1 MKIVRSDQ
9 ISISQLTV
17 LNTSMIL
24 GLSILTLPR
33 ATSEKIGTPDVWIS
47 IIIAGLISVAL
58 AVMCAKVSQRFPG
71 KTFFEYNQ
79 QIVGKAIG
87 IAFSLVFCVYYILM
101 AAFEVRMQAEVIRQ
115 FLLDQTPI
123 EVTMIT
129 FLFVAGYLLLG
140 QINPI
145 ARLMEFL
152 LPVTYISILFVML
165 LSVQDF
171 DVDKLR
177 PVLSEGMRPVFNGLL
192 STALS
197 YSGFECIMVFSAFVD
212 KPKKMVR
219 SAIIGVALI
228 IVLYTINSVIVIDVL
243 GVSES
248 STLTWPTLELIKN
261 VEMAGFFLENFEV
274 IFIGVWLVEIF
285 TTYIIS
291 HYIASLGIS
300 KLFRININYV
310 HIGLLVVI
318 YIIGIYP
325 SDLNGS
331 IKLGELIGN
340 ISLVTAGVMPILLLL
355 IASLRKR
362 RQTP

>member
-1 MKIVRSDQ
+1 MKVARSDR
-9 ISISQLTV
+9 ISVSQLTV

-47 IIIAGLISVAL
+47 VLIAGFISILL
-58 AVMCAKVSQRFPG
+58 AVICTKVGQRFPG
-71 KTFFEYNQ
+71 KTFFEFNQ
-79 QIVGKAIG
+79 LIVGKAIG
-87 IAFSLVFCVYYILM
+87 IAFSLVFCIYYIMM

-129 FLFVAGYLLLG
+129 FLAVAAYLIVG
-140 QINPI
+140 QLNPI

-152 LPVTYISILFVML
+152 LPITYISILVVML
-165 LSVQDF
+165 LSAQDF
-171 DVDKLR
+171 DIDRLR
-177 PVLSEGMRPVFNGLL
+177 PVLGEGIRPVFNGLL

-197 YSGFECIMVFSAFVD
+197 YSGFESIMVFTAFVSE
-212 KPKKMVR
+212 PSKMIR

-228 IVLYTINSVIVIDVL
+228 IVLYTINAIIVIDVF

-261 VEMAGFFLENFEV
+261 VESAGFFLENFEV
-274 IFIGVWLVEIF
+274 IFIAVWLVEIF

-300 KLFRININYV
+300 QLFRIKINYV
-310 HIGLLVVI
+310 HVGLLVVI
-318 YIIGIYP
+318 YIIAIYP

-331 IKLGELIGN
+331 IKLGENIGYLSLI
-340 ISLVTAGVMPILLLL
+340 TAGAMPVLLL
-355 IASLRKR
+355 IIAVLRKR
-362 RQTP
+362 GHTP